1 MVAGI
6 ERPCSGTP
14 PPREGTAAMSPR
26 SLCIAIAALIVAA
39 PFSQAAEPPP
49 ETTAAS
55 ALGAEVKGANWT
67 VAPTV
72 RSDGFVRL
80 YAVETPY
87 GDFQVNGHRR
97 MSERLQELRALKLL
111 EEMSETRVF
120 ADAVAT
126 AGLAPIRFG
135 RDLVLDP
142 VETTGNLISGIGNMF
157 DRAVDEVEHSGASR
171 DSFVESVVGIKKAM
185 RELAFELKVDPYS
198 DFTPLR
204 DGLEDMARVMAA
216 GDISVSAAVSAI
228 PGGAGIAVSATSRA
242 SNLANPIR
250 DKSSAEIA
258 ALVTAKLKALDV
270 TENTIESFV
279 ENTHYSPG
287 DQFVI
292 AEALETLKAGNS
304 AAFVLRAAQA
314 DSADVAKFHRYRA
327 ELLSKQTARLGT
339 LKEFYVVAE
348 FALNRDA
355 SGGLVAAFPF
365 DGLAWTETVSKSFSN
380 LSREIATRGE
390 TKPPLFA
397 TTGKLS
403 PVAEAEMKKRGWKIL
418 TLD

>member
-1 MVAGI
+1 MKRHNRGI
-6 ERPCSGTP
+6 AL
-14 PPREGTAAMSPR
+14 AAF
-26 SLCIAIAALIVAA
+26 LAAAA
-39 PFSQAAEPPP
+39 FAYAAEPPP

-55 ALGAEVKGANWT
+55 LLGTDAKGVNWT

-80 YAVETPY
+80 FAVETPY
-87 GDFQVNGHRR
+87 GEFQVNGHRR
-97 MSERLQELRALKLL
+97 MSERLQELRALKVL
-111 EEMSETRVF
+111 EDMSETEVF
-120 ADAVAT
+120 ADAVAK

-142 VETTGNLISGIGNMF
+142 VETTGNLISGIGSMF
-157 DRAVDEVEHSGASR
+157 DRAVDEVENAGASR
-171 DSFVESVVGIKKAM
+171 DGFVESIVGIKKAM

-204 DGLEDMARVMAA
+204 DGLEDIARVMAA

-228 PGGAGIAVSATSRA
+228 PGGAGVAVSATSRA
-242 SNLANPIR
+242 SGLANPIR

-258 ALVTAKLKALDV
+258 GIVTAKLKALEV
-270 TENTIESFV
+270 GAPAIESFV
-279 ENTHYSPG
+279 QNPHYSPG
-287 DQFVI
+287 DQFAI
-292 AEALETLKAGNS
+292 AEALEALKAANS
-304 AAFVLRAAQA
+304 TAFVLRAAQA
-314 DSADVAKFHRYRA
+314 ESADVAKFQRYRA
-327 ELLSKQTARLGT
+327 ELLAKQTARLGKLT
-339 LKEFYVVAE
+339 EFYVVAE

-355 SGGLVAAFPF
+355 SGRLVAAFPF
-365 DGLAWTETVSKSFSN
+365 DGLAWTEPVAKHFSN
-380 LSREIATRGE
+380 LSQAIATRGE

-403 PVAEAEMKKRGWKIL
+403 QAAEVEMKKRGWKIM